1 MNRPNRLST
10 SRKTVLAGAA
20 GVMMAAPWAIPL
32 AAQSLPAPGN
42 NAAPSGA
49 DPTRNVNH
57 LLQSAVD
64 RELQGLGLDAPPGG
78 VQVASGEML
87 AQTQRQPAG
96 AQSGAR
102 TYTPPPAGQ
111 MSEVQKHLQELYQ
124 QDGQPMPQMQVPQLS
139 AEGQAQRQQVIQ
151 QLQQM
156 PPSIA
161 TGRKA
166 NKPWDWLK
174 PSTWRR
180 RFAAR
185 NYTPPEE
192 PATKYGNS
200 VPPMAP
206 PMQAAPQRQLNA
218 PQFGAPQFGGAPQLG
233 SPTQAAQQP
242 RLFPAPG
249 GGTPVAPQV
258 TINPPQQPSVTV
270 TPQPA
275 GAPLALQ
282 PQPTPAPAQPPAKL
296 DAFSFETPES
306 SPASEFELEL
316 HQPANVKRVAE
327 LEALLRSGSG
337 AGDAGGTG
345 DPSAAPAGDAPAFA
359 QPAPGSD
366 PLRNDFD
373 PLAEAFPETPEA
385 QADAQPST
393 PDSSSPF
400 SGMRLDE
407 DPFADAQPLPVPQDP
422 AFADGPSGRPSLE
435 VPVLDGGAEF
445 QGLPMA
451 PGVAEE
457 PGTLPE
463 IKPHRA
469 LPSADFELP
478 PSLSSDSAQQKMAR
492 IASRSGS
499 GLKGFCP
506 VMLRDFRELVDVQ
519 SDVSVIFRSREY
531 WFSSE
536 EAKAAFLAD
545 PDKYAPAADG
555 IDLVHFNQT
564 GEEQEG
570 LLDYS
575 VWYRGRLY
583 LFATAEAKTTFQASP
598 REHAT
603 RE

>member
-10 SRKTVLAGAA
+10 PRKTVLAGAA
-20 GVMMAAPWAIPL
+20 GMMMAAPWAIPL
-32 AAQSLPAPGN
+32 AAQSLPAPGS
-42 NAAPSGA
+42 NAAPSGG

-57 LLQSAVD
+57 VLQSAVD
-64 RELQGLGLDAPPGG
+64 RELQGLGLPTDG
-78 VQVASGEML
+78 VQVASGELL

-96 AQSGAR
+96 AQPGAH
-102 TYTPPPAGQ
+102 TYTPPAGQ

-156 PPSIA
+156 PPSVA
-161 TGRKA
+161 TSRKA

-185 NYTPPEE
+185 NYTPPEA
-192 PATKYGNS
+192 PVTQFGNS
-200 VPPMAP
+200 APPMSP
-206 PMQAAPQRQLNA
+206 PMQAAPQRQFNA
-218 PQFGAPQFGGAPQLG
+218 PQFGAPQFAAPQQG
-233 SPTQAAQQP
+233 APTQAAQQP

-249 GGTPVAPQV
+249 GGTPVAPRSDVAPQV
-258 TINPPQQPSVTV
+258 TITPQQQPSLTI

-282 PQPTPAPAQPPAKL
+282 PQPTPAPAQQPSRL

-306 SPASEFELEL
+306 AAAPEFELEL
-316 HQPANVKRVAE
+316 PTANVKRVAE

-337 AGDAGGTG
+337 AGD
-345 DPSAAPAGDAPAFA
+345 PSAAASSDAPALA
-359 QPAPGSD
+359 DPAPASD

-373 PLAEAFPETPEA
+373 PLADAFPETPES
-385 QADAQPST
+385 QADALSST

-400 SGMRLDE
+400 SGLRLDE
-407 DPFADAQPLPVPQDP
+407 DPFADPQPLTVPQEP
-422 AFADGPSGRPSLE
+422 AFADGPSDRPSLE
-435 VPVLDGGAEF
+435 VPAFDPEY

-451 PGVAEE
+451 PAVAEE

-478 PSLSSDSAQQKMAR
+478 PPLSSDSAQQKMAR
-492 IASRSGS
+492 IASRSGT

-570 LLDYS
+570 VLDYS

-583 LFATAEAKTTFQASP
+583 LFATVEAKTKFQASP

>member
-1 MNRPNRLST
+1 
-10 SRKTVLAGAA
+10 
-20 GVMMAAPWAIPL
+20 MMAAPWAIPL
-32 AAQSLPAPGN
+32 AAQSLPAPGRSP
-42 NAAPSGA
+42 APSGA
-49 DPTRNVNH
+49 DPTRNVSH
-57 LLQSAVD
+57 VLQSAVD
-64 RELQGLGLDAPPGG
+64 RELQGLGLDSPPDG
-78 VQVASGEML
+78 VHVASGELL
-87 AQTQRQPAG
+87 AQTQRQSAG
-96 AQSGAR
+96 AQSAQPGTR
-102 TYTPPPAGQ
+102 SYTPPAGQ

-139 AEGQAQRQQVIQ
+139 PEGQAQRQQVIQ

-185 NYTPPEE
+185 NYTPAQE
-192 PATKYGNS
+192 PVTQFGNS
-200 VPPMAP
+200 APPVAP
-206 PMQAAPQRQLNA
+206 PMQAAPQRQFNA
-218 PQFGAPQFGGAPQLG
+218 PQFGGTPQQAF
-233 SPTQAAQQP
+233 PTQAAQQP

-249 GGTPVAPQV
+249 GGTPVAPRSDVAPQV
-258 TINPPQQPSVTV
+258 TIAPQPQPSLTI
-270 TPQPA
+270 TPQPT

-282 PQPTPAPAQPPAKL
+282 PQPTPAQQPSRL

-306 SPASEFELEL
+306 TAASEFELEL
-316 HQPANVKRVAE
+316 QPANVQRVAE

-345 DPSAAPAGDAPAFA
+345 DPSAAAASDSPAFA
-359 QPAPGSD
+359 DPAPGSD

-373 PLAEAFPETPEA
+373 PLADAFPEAPEA

-400 SGMRLDE
+400 SGLRLDE
-407 DPFADAQPLPVPQDP
+407 DPFADPQPLPVPEEP
-422 AFADGPSGRPSLE
+422 AFADGPSDRPSLE
-435 VPVLDGGAEF
+435 VPAFDGGPEF

-469 LPSADFELP
+469 LPSTDFELP
-478 PSLSSDSAQQKMAR
+478 PPLSSDSAQQKMAR
-492 IASRSGS
+492 IASRSGT

-570 LLDYS
+570 VLDYS

-583 LFATAEAKTTFQASP
+583 LFATAEAKTTFQTSP